1 MPTNDDTL
9 HAYGHNAKS
18 TVTNYCAANSELIIG
33 TVGRTKNI
41 PFEDVCE
48 ALVKRGRTRNMA
60 ESLVRHAINVGD
72 IVVQE
77 NGTLRTR

>member
-1 MPTNDDTL
+1 MPTNVDTA
-9 HAYGHNAKS
+9 HVYGHNS
-18 TVTNYCAANSELIIG
+18 RPTVTNYCAANSELIIG

-41 PFEDVCE
+41 PFEDVC
-48 ALVKRGRTRNMA
+48 ATLVKQGRTRVMA
-60 ESLVRHAINVGD
+60 ENLVRHAINVGD